1 MPIHSPSFLAVESSD
16 AYSSV
21 AIWREERLCVRESTT
36 HNDHAEVLTTMIAS
50 ALDEM
55 EISLNDL
62 AAIGISQ
69 GPGSYTGLRIG
80 YATVKGLCFASR
92 IPLIAIPTLAA
103 LAGAIEREANLSPK
117 DDNYCCIPMIDA
129 RRMEVYTQTF
139 LPGLRA
145 ISEPYPCILDEKFP
159 DRPADRHAYY
169 AGNGA
174 EKAKNLFPAAD
185 WTFVDYPTV
194 RAKDLLPIL
203 EARYLEHLFEDLAY
217 TEPLYVKDFEATPSR
232 RTPLCNL
239 RATLSDGNSAE

>member
-1 MPIHSPSFLAVESSD
+1 MPTNSPNFLAVESSD

-21 AIWREERLCVRESTT
+21 AIWKDDMLCVRESTT

-50 ALDEM
+50 VLDEA
-55 EISLNDL
+55 SLSLSDL

-80 YATVKGLCFASR
+80 YATVKGLCFASGV
-92 IPLIAIPTLAA
+92 PLIAVPTLAA
-103 LAGAIEREANLSPK
+103 LAGAIEREANLSPQ
-117 DDNYCCIPMIDA
+117 DDNYCCVPMIDA

-139 LPGLRA
+139 LPGLQA
-145 ISEPYPCILDEKFP
+145 VAEPYPSILDEKFP
-159 DRPADRHAYY
+159 TRLADRHAYY
-169 AGNGA
+169 AGSGA
-174 EKAKNLFPAAD
+174 EKARRLFPAAD

-239 RATLSDGNSAE
+239 RAAHPDSASAE